1 MSYILIG
8 RSSLRSCDCGQRHS
22 YLNQGRELFRRFH
35 RFPESGIMRSA
46 CSRVIPKVLV
56 KLGHLRGLI
65 YSSDRGNP
73 MCDRTY
79 IHFMETPPLLVCDPE
94 GKQLYVI
101 GGNYR
106 VTHRGIEG

>member
-1 MSYILIG
+1 
-8 RSSLRSCDCGQRHS
+8 
-22 YLNQGRELFRRFH
+22 
-35 RFPESGIMRSA
+35 MRSA

-65 YSSDRGNP
+65 YSSDRGSP

-106 VTHRGIEG
+106 VTNRGIEG